1 MLQQPQ
7 VMPAQRGSV
16 FLNPLPNT
24 RVSYDHNTSI
34 VGTVYPQTNQSVV
47 RKMMPVTQYV
57 PVDVIETTPMVAV
70 APPPQPVVY
79 VEPMV
84 LAPAHQRVII
94 DEPEIYEKR

>member
-1 MLQQPQ
+1 MLQQQPQ
-7 VMPAQRGSV
+7 LVNAQRGSV
-16 FLNPLPNT
+16 YLNPLPNT

-70 APPPQPVVY
+70 APPPQQVMYVV
-79 VEPMV
+79 
-84 LAPAHQRVII
+84 APAHQRVII